1 MSQELFRREVLD
13 ARRGSW
19 LGCISP
25 VQPSHFWL
33 LAVSAALVAPIAI
46 VTVRAPPFPPATR
59 QARSVTGLSD
69 RPTMP

>member
-19 LGCISP
+19 LGCIS

-33 LAVSAALVAPIAI
+33 LAVSATLVAPIAI
-46 VTVRAPPFPPATR
+46 VTVPRATVSAGGTPSALR
-59 QARSVTGLSD
+59 TGLSD
-69 RPTMP
+69 WPTMP